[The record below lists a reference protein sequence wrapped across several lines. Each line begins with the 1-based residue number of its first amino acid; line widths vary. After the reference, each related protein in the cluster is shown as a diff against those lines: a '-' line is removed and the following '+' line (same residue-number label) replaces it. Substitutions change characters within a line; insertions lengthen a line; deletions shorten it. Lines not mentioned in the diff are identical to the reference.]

1 MQIAK
6 TVLRNLTL
14 LNIILMAAIAIFVN
28 YSPLPMFNREVKYTL
43 PAAKK
48 NMEMK
53 KETLSQTQATSIEDY
68 TIIAEQNLFHPSRTI
83 VAAKDAKSET
93 KPEFVLYG
101 TLITD
106 DISLAYLEDLK
117 APYSTQGRGKRQRA
131 LSTGATLSGYTLS
144 EIYHD
149 RVVMV
154 RGEEKII
161 LNVAASRKGPTE
173 TPSAVS
179 VQKPTA
185 APISFQE
192 KPSGAGRPP
201 GIIMRDAPSEQA
213 PEMLPKA
220 RDAIEAIIKEKLGP
234 LSETPRAGHQ

>member
-28 YSPLPMFNREVKYTL
+28 YSLLPMFNREVKHTL

-48 NMEMK
+48 NIEMR
-53 KETLSQTQATSIEDY
+53 KETASQTQAPSIEDY

-83 VAAKDAKSET
+83 VTAKDAKPET
-93 KPEFVLYG
+93 EPEFVLYG

-106 DISLAYLEDLK
+106 DTSLAFLEDMK
-117 APYSTQGRGKRQRA
+117 SPYSTEGRGKRQRA
-131 LSTGATLSGYTLS
+131 LSRGATLSGYTLS

-149 RVVMV
+149 KVVMV
-154 RGEEKII
+154 RGEEQIV
-161 LNVAASRKGPTE
+161 LNVAAPRKRPTE
-173 TPSAVS
+173 TPPAVS
-179 VQKPTA
+179 VQKLPAT
-185 APISFQE
+185 PMSQQE
-192 KPSGAGRPP
+192 KPSGTGRPP
-201 GIIMRDAPSEQA
+201 GIIMKDAPSEQA

-220 RDAIEAIIKEKLGP
+220 REAIEAIIKEKLGP
-234 LSETPRAGHQ
+234 LRQYPRRGNQ